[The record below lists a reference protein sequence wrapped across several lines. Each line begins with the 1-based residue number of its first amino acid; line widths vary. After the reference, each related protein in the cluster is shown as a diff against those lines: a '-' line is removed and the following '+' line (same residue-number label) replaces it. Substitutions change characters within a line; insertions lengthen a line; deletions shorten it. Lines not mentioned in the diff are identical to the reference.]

1 MSQAK
6 RRRERLSRVSE
17 AFGEMLYEN
26 ICLHWLPSSAPIA
39 CARSE
44 ANRARAA
51 ANGSGMIIRNS
62 HENASWLGE
71 PCSRRMNR
79 HRNARC
85 TQRNPPCRRGSASAQ
100 ARKHRDHQHLEN
112 VVPRMP
118 LLLSGNSG
126 AVHNC
131 CIYMHLIYMRI
142 VSKEIMDN
150 YNVASAIDT
159 ECPRRRNRMHI

>member
-79 HRNARC
+79 RRNVRC
-85 TQRNPPCRRGSASAQ
+85 TQRNPPDRRRSASRTGSNTPRSSASRECR
-100 ARKHRDHQHLEN
+100 AAYAPFALRKFWG
-112 VVPRMP
+112 
-118 LLLSGNSG
+118 SS
-126 AVHNC
+126 
-131 CIYMHLIYMRI
+131 
-142 VSKEIMDN
+142 
-150 YNVASAIDT
+150 
-159 ECPRRRNRMHI
+159 